1 MYKSEIKLFKS
12 INKILMTKL
21 VILGEEGEGG
31 SSISFIEHLNSC
43 KSSQIIQDC
52 RPLTQVTDYFQYK
65 TTGSFTANFN
75 LKRKT
80 EIISTPPFPINLTD
94 RWCFTKN
101 WKRYRDHNIPQI
113 KHRRNLIFN
122 VHISF
127 IFRSIGPTIDCIKR
141 I

>member
-52 RPLTQVTDYFQYK
+52 RPLTQVT
-65 TTGSFTANFN
+65 
-75 LKRKT
+75 
-80 EIISTPPFPINLTD
+80 EIISNTKPP
-94 RWCFTKN
+94 
-101 WKRYRDHNIPQI
+101 
-113 KHRRNLIFN
+113 
-122 VHISF
+122 VHLLQTS
-127 IFRSIGPTIDCIKR
+127 T
-141 I
+141 